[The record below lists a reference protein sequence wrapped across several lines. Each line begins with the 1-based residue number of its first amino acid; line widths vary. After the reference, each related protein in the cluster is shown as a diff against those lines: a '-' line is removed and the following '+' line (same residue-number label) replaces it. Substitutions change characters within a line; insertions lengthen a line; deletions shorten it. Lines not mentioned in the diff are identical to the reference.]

1 MEAIECPGAPSVA
14 RAGRALKDNCNERYL
29 KPIRRRRAV
38 ARGYR
43 RDIAARIRRRNRHAR
58 AGNARRS
65 AAPPQPACARGVSL

>member
-65 AAPPQPACARGVSL
+65 AAPPQPACAR